1 MALIFNTFK
10 TLINE
15 YLDGKKGLRVITV
28 KVAVNK
34 ALNPQ
39 SAPNTSKR
47 CQDVIWVVGLAQV
60 LCDQILMLLCCE
72 LM

>member
-15 YLDGKKGLRVITV
+15 YIDGKKGLTVITV

-39 SAPNTSKR
+39 STPNTSKR
-47 CQDVIWVVGLAQV
+47 ARKFNVRRWSGWLDRLKSCVTKY
-60 LCDQILMLLCCE
+60 
-72 LM
+72 